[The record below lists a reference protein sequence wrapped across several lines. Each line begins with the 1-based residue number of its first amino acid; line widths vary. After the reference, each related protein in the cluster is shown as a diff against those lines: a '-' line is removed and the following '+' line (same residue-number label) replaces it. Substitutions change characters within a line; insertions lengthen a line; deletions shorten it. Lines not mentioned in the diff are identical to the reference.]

1 MNRTT
6 NSIIRFFSVKKEP
19 YFFLL
24 QEILGFKP
32 KNIEIYKQAF
42 VHRSALGGNNKNLK
56 SNERLEYL
64 GDAMLSAAIADILY
78 NKYPEADE
86 GFLTQRRAMLV
97 QRTTLDNIASRL
109 NLSELMI
116 TQKKLQ
122 ISEGSHI
129 AGNALEALIGAI
141 YKDQGYD
148 CCKNFVIRL
157 INKGY
162 FESAINQHLSDQN
175 NEQSSTNVTG
185 LQSKIDLLQW
195 AQKRRLEVRIDID
208 EIPSTDSKGST
219 GFNCTV
225 YIENIEAGHGSGTS
239 KKAAQAIA
247 SAESMRMIKEGIFD
261 SVEPSDPRHKGP
273 RPSRKQRIMQNKQ
286 MSSENPKTE

>member
-6 NSIIRFFSVKKEP
+6 NSIIRFFSSKKEP

-78 NKYPEADE
+78 NNYPDADE
-86 GFLTQRRAMLV
+86 GFLTQRRAALV

-141 YKDQGYD
+141 YEDQGYI

-157 INKGY
+157 IEKGY
-162 FESAINQHLSDQN
+162 FDSAINKNSSDQK
-175 NEQSSTNVTG
+175 NEQSSTNVNC

-195 AQKRRLEVRIDID
+195 AQKRRLEVRMDI
-208 EIPSTDSKGST
+208 EENPLTESKGSI
-219 GFNCTV
+219 GFNCTI
-225 YIENIEAGHGSGTS
+225 YIENIEAGHGSGAS

-247 SAESMRMIKEGIFD
+247 SAECMRKINDGIFD

-273 RPSRKQRIMQNKQ
+273 RPSRKQRIIQNKQ
-286 MSSENPKTE
+286 MFSESPKTE